1 VPQIGEKKLY
11 ENYKAGQKSHRKI
24 IGKKQ
29 LRKLG
34 DNFYHITV

>member
-24 IGKKQ
+24 IGKNS
-29 LRKLG
+29 LE
-34 DNFYHITV
+34 N